1 MPACAAF
8 WLAGVW
14 LGGPRL
20 HAVVLTT
27 AKVGLM
33 ACVALTVFALWFAL
47 DPDPAAVWREFVV
60 GENAKKMG
68 QGASYWHA
76 ALTGSS
82 SIWVQALAYLQNAGL
97 LAVLGLGLGVLGLWS
112 AWNGHSLLSKTERL
126 TIAPWLLVCMVW
138 LLVWLLIFCIPSTRS
153 ARYVIPAMP
162 ALAVLLAVYWERLG
176 RVWFIATL
184 LLAALAMLG
193 LGRIAWVMAQL
204 GISGGVV
211 AAVAAASCLAGAACV
226 LLGLLRPAATRPAAL
241 AACLLVFA
249 CFNAAVAAL
258 ETDAGRFA
266 SKAASALRGVRI
278 VVPSG
283 FNAQFERYAFLLPG
297 NVLVPYAALDAKT
310 APTALPG
317 LLQQGDALVWTE
329 TTRGTAPPCE
339 PSLCTVID
347 ARWDV
352 QGRHQS
358 GEITLAN
365 LWYPQQ
371 WLLRR
376 EWLLLATK

>member
-1 MPACAAF
+1 M
-8 WLAGVW
+8 
-14 LGGPRL
+14 
-20 HAVVLTT
+20 
-27 AKVGLM
+27 
-33 ACVALTVFALWFAL
+33 
-47 DPDPAAVWREFVV
+47 
-60 GENAKKMG
+60 
-68 QGASYWHA
+68 
-76 ALTGSS
+76 
-82 SIWVQALAYLQNAGL
+82 
-97 LAVLGLGLGVLGLWS
+97 
-112 AWNGHSLLSKTERL
+112 
-126 TIAPWLLVCMVW
+126 
-138 LLVWLLIFCIPSTRS
+138 
-153 ARYVIPAMP
+153 
-162 ALAVLLAVYWERLG
+162 
-176 RVWFIATL
+176 
-184 LLAALAMLG
+184 
-193 LGRIAWVMAQL
+193 
-204 GISGGVV
+204 
-211 AAVAAASCLAGAACV
+211 
-226 LLGLLRPAATRPAAL
+226 
-241 AACLLVFA
+241 
-249 CFNAAVAAL
+249 
-258 ETDAGRFA
+258 
-266 SKAASALRGVRI
+266 
-278 VVPSG
+278 VPSG